1 MTEQSQHDSDQSADD
16 LARLSQAES
25 IFEDI
30 ELFDGLTGSEVRDVV
45 KACELHCV
53 EAGEVLFEQGDESD
67 ALFIIGDGTLEVIGQ
82 SAVGEEVVLAVLE
95 PGTAVGE
102 MSLIEGGPRSATV
115 QAVSESQVF
124 RLDHDTFD
132 EMRRQHRPAAY
143 KIILGLAATVGDRR
157 RTTDARVRQVF
168 QDPAAHIDSFESQ
181 LHEMLGRLR
190 KS

>member
-1 MTEQSQHDSDQSADD
+1 MTEQQHDNDESSND

-30 ELFDGLTGSEVRDVV
+30 ELFDGLTGQEMREV
-45 KACELHCV
+45 V
-53 EAGEVLFEQGDESD
+53 EACQRQSVQAGDVLFEQGDQSD
-67 ALFIIGDGTLEVIGQ
+67 ALFIIGDGKLEVVGR
-82 SAVGEEVVLAVLE
+82 SSVGEKVVLAVLE

-115 QAVSESQVF
+115 QAVTESRVF

-132 EMRRQHRPAAY
+132 AMRSQHRPAAY